1 MRIPPRAPDQP
12 LSPKRVRRDKDFLSP
27 LPGNSIEE
35 LTPARLDNESSL
47 FLKQTNNV
55 KKKQVVI
62 VKNHNSNDM
71 RVPSQKVSKSII
83 VHQHRNAHVIQSY
96 GRYND
101 VMSHENFDQEYYEKP
116 EKVEDLYNLDE
127 SI

>member
-1 MRIPPRAPDQP
+1 M
-12 LSPKRVRRDKDFLSP
+12 
-27 LPGNSIEE
+27 
-35 LTPARLDNESSL
+35 
-47 FLKQTNNV
+47 
-55 KKKQVVI
+55 VI

-127 SI
+127 SIQVVPKVKQHVGSAATGQTAATSGTRQYMLFEDC